1 MSETHAQPPDVLRNP
16 RSTGR
21 VTLSSQVH
29 ENPFLTVTHSNVD
42 FGTFEKDYYVVDF
55 GSRAAVIALDGDNV
69 LMTWQYRFLIDDVSL
84 ELPGGTVGPDEGFE
98 TAARRELLEETGY
111 VSDELSHLVT
121 FRPGLDNVENLTHL
135 YLTKSVRQEQLFVA
149 DPRESLAIEWVPLSR
164 CVDLIFDKQITDGLT
179 VLGVL
184 ACLAAKA
191 R

>member
-1 MSETHAQPPDVLRNP
+1 MSETRARPPGVIRNP
-16 RSTGR
+16 RSSRRITQAGR
-21 VTLSSQVH
+21 LH
-29 ENPFLTVTHSNVD
+29 KNPFLTVTHSNVD
-42 FGTFEKDYYVVDF
+42 FGAFEKDYYVVDF

-84 ELPGGTVGPDEGFE
+84 ELPGGSVGPDEGFD

-135 YLTKSVRQEQLFVA
+135 YQTKSVRQEQAFVS

-184 ACLAAKA
+184 ACLADKA